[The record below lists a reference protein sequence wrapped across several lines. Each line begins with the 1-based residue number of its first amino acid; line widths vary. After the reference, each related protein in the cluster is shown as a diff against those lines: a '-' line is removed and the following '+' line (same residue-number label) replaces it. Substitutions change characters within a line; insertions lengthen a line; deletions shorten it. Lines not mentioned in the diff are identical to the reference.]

1 MPRRANQVRCEDCIS
16 GVTDIDVMAERAVSA
31 LTEEQR
37 SHLADVLR
45 NVSDT

>member
-16 GVTDIDVMAERAVSA
+16 GVTDIEAMAERAVSA
-31 LTEEQR
+31 LTKEQR

-45 NVSDT
+45 DVSET